1 MPQLMWCMCVFGA
14 MRGSVS
20 EPPVW
25 LWPAGCWEH
34 GEGGWALETSPLTAW
49 VCGGVSHPA
58 EQVSRQTHCKSSP
71 LWVRASLDSS
81 PFITLYLFLSLFSHG
96 FLSHWPSHSL
106 MGVIFFT
113 SPCNSPMSCF
123 LLPLL
128 SLPLTLSLY
137 SFLSPS
143 HDRAIHPGSVL
154 TSVCETAG
162 CSSKPLQHVAY
173 VEHVV
178 VRVTVTH
185 SRRGDLSVALTSPSG
200 TMSQLL
206 SNR

>member
-1 MPQLMWCMCVFGA
+1 MPQLMCCMCVFGA

-58 EQVSRQTHCKSSP
+58 EQVSRQPHCKSSP
-71 LWVRASLDSS
+71 LWIRASLDSS

-96 FLSHWPSHSL
+96 FLSHWFSHSL

-113 SPCNSPMSCF
+113 IPCDFPRVLFSASSLISPAHSVSLFFSFVVSWQSYSSGLCADICVWDYR
-123 LLPLL
+123 LL
-128 SLPLTLSLY
+128 SQAPPARCLCGACRRPCY
-137 SFLSPS
+137 
-143 HDRAIHPGSVL
+143 H
-154 TSVCETAG
+154 
-162 CSSKPLQHVAY
+162 
-173 VEHVV
+173 
-178 VRVTVTH
+178 H
-185 SRRGDLSVALTSPSG
+185 SRSSWRPFCCTHITFRHHVTAAK
-200 TMSQLL
+200 
-206 SNR
+206 